1 MDASGSSAH
10 DYTVFEGEHEYK
22 RHTKGWILSTK
33 FRRDENFVR
42 RKFRTCESAQET
54 VRNLRASVISSKL
67 PYHFATTTVNFDEN
81 FEHL

>member
-33 FRRDENFVR
+33 FRLVENFARSNSVLSPHQFR
-42 RKFRTCESAQET
+42 PSEIFVNAKFRRLNTGQTCAHTS
-54 VRNLRASVISSKL
+54 
-67 PYHFATTTVNFDEN
+67 
-81 FEHL
+81 